1 MFSSPG
7 GQIQA
12 LDDRLLVWANQF
24 MGRCPEF
31 DRAAAWALSTSVVK
45 FAPVMLVLC
54 WFWFDRSPKQPRRR
68 ALVIDAV
75 ACGLAALVI
84 GRALAF
90 ALPFRL
96 RPLSRPE
103 LNFVSDVE
111 TTIRTWS
118 AFPSDHAVMAI
129 AFAASIYRL
138 SPRAGLW
145 VALHAAVVICL
156 PRFYFGLHHPT
167 DLIAGAVIGIALV
180 ALLAHLPRRRWATD
194 AVLGFERRS
203 PGAFYAIG
211 FLLMFELSEMFYSLR
226 AAATL
231 GFRLL
236 RAWAG

>member
-1 MFSSPG
+1 MLTSLG
-7 GQIQA
+7 WQIQA
-12 LDDRLLVWANQF
+12 VDDRLLIWANQF

-31 DRAAAWALSTSVVK
+31 DRAAAWVLSTAIVK
-45 FAPVMLVLC
+45 FAPIMLVLC
-54 WFWFDRSPKQPRRR
+54 WFWFDRSPKQRWRR
-68 ALVIDAV
+68 ARVIDAV
-75 ACGLAALVI
+75 ACGFAALVV

-96 RPLSRPE
+96 RPLARPE
-103 LNFVSDVE
+103 LHFVSDVE

-118 AFPSDHAVMAI
+118 AFPSDHAVMAF

-145 VALHAAVVICL
+145 VALHAAAVICL

-167 DLIAGAVIGIALV
+167 DLLGGALIGLALV
-180 ALLAHLPRRRWATD
+180 ALLAHMPRRRWATD
-194 AVLGFERRS
+194 AVLGFEQRA
-203 PGAFYAIG
+203 PGAFYALG
-211 FLLMFELSEMFYSLR
+211 FLAMFELSEMFYSLR

-236 RAWAG
+236 GAWAA